1 MEEWMNLK
9 VYRKFVHTSNRRR
22 ILIRPMVADDR
33 EVVTGMF
40 MAASEDDLRF
50 LYEDVKDP
58 QLIASW
64 FENLDYDKVMP
75 LLSLHND
82 KLVGDA
88 TLHLQ
93 RGASRHVGELRIYL
107 TPEYRGV
114 GLGSLL
120 LQELIRIAGTIGLR
134 FLLAQ
139 VVSEQISVIKAFRK
153 LGFKR
158 QAELDDFFM
167 ESDGTFHDVS
177 TMVYPVSGDQEY
189 TF

>member
-1 MEEWMNLK
+1 MNLK

-33 EVVTGMF
+33 EAVTDIF
-40 MAASEDDLRF
+40 MSASEDDLRF
-50 LYEDVKDP
+50 LYEDVKNP

-75 LLSLHND
+75 LLALHND

-177 TMVYPVSGDQEY
+177 IVVYSLSDDQEY
-189 TF
+189 IF

>member
-1 MEEWMNLK
+1 MNLK
-9 VYRKFVHTSNRRR
+9 VYRKFVHTGNRRR

-33 EVVTGMF
+33 EAVTSMF
-40 MAASEDDLRF
+40 LSASDDDLRF
-50 LYEDVKDP
+50 LYDDVRDP
-58 QLIASW
+58 ELIASW
-64 FENLDYDKVMP
+64 FENLDYEKVMP
-75 LLSLHND
+75 LLALHND

-93 RGASRHVGELRIYL
+93 KGASRHVGELRIFL
-107 TPEYRGV
+107 TREFRGV

-120 LQELIRIAGTIGLR
+120 LQELIQLGGSLGLR
-134 FLLAQ
+134 FLVAK
-139 VVSEQISVIKAFRK
+139 VVSDQISVIKAFRK

-167 ESDGTFHDVS
+167 ESDGNLHDVS
-177 TMVYPVSGDQEY
+177 IMVYSLSDEQEY

>member
-1 MEEWMNLK
+1 MNLK

-22 ILIRPMVADDR
+22 ILIRPMLADDR
-33 EVVTGMF
+33 EAVTDMF
-40 MAASEDDLRF
+40 MSASGDDLRF
-50 LYEDVKDP
+50 LYEDVKNP
-58 QLIASW
+58 ELIVSW

-75 LLSLHND
+75 LLALHND

-107 TPEYRGV
+107 APEYRGV

-134 FLLAQ
+134 FLLAR
-139 VVSEQISVIKAFRK
+139 VVSEQLSVIKAFRK

-167 ESDGTFHDVS
+167 ESDGSFHDIS
-177 TMVYPVSGDQEY
+177 IMVYPLSGDQEY

>member
-1 MEEWMNLK
+1 MNLK

-22 ILIRPMVADDR
+22 VLIRPMIADDR
-33 EVVTGMF
+33 EAVTEMF

-58 QLIASW
+58 ELIASW
-64 FENLDYDKVMP
+64 FENLDYDQVMP
-75 LLSLHND
+75 LLALHND
-82 KLVGDA
+82 KLAGDA
-88 TLHLQ
+88 TLHFQ
-93 RGASRHVGELRIYL
+93 RGASRHVGELRIYM
-107 TPEYRGV
+107 TPDFRGV

-120 LQELIRIAGTIGLR
+120 LQELIRLGGSIGLH
-134 FLLAQ
+134 FLVAQ

-167 ESDGTFHDVS
+167 EKDGTTHDVS
-177 TMVYPVSGDQEY
+177 IMVYSLTDDQEY

>member
-1 MEEWMNLK
+1 MNLK
-9 VYRKFVHTSNRRR
+9 VYRKFVHTGNRRR
-22 ILIRPMVADDR
+22 ILIRPMAADDR
-33 EVVTGMF
+33 EAVTSMF
-40 MAASEDDLRF
+40 LTASDDDLRF
-50 LYEDVKDP
+50 LYDDVRDP
-58 QLIASW
+58 EIIASW

-75 LLSLHND
+75 LLALHND

-93 RGASRHVGELRIYL
+93 RGALRHVGELRIFL
-107 TPEYRGV
+107 TREFRGV

-120 LQELIRIAGTIGLR
+120 LKELIQLGGSLGLR
-134 FLLAQ
+134 FLVAQ
-139 VVSEQISVIKAFRK
+139 VVSDQISVIKAFRK

-167 ESDGTFHDVS
+167 ESDGKLHDVS
-177 TMVYPVSGDQEY
+177 IMVYSLSDDQEY

>member
-1 MEEWMNLK
+1 MNLK

-22 ILIRPMVADDR
+22 VLIRPMVADDR
-33 EVVTGMF
+33 EVVSEMF
-40 MAASEDDLRF
+40 MSLFEDDFRF
-50 LYEDVKDP
+50 LYEDVKNP
-58 QLIASW
+58 EVIASW
-64 FENLDYDKVMP
+64 FENLDYDKVIP
-75 LLSLHND
+75 LLALHNG

-107 TPEYRGV
+107 APEFRGV

-120 LQELIRIAGTIGLR
+120 LQELIRIAGNLGLR

-139 VVSEQISVIKAFRK
+139 VVSEQTSVIKAFRK

-167 ESDGTFHDVS
+167 ESDGTFYDVS
-177 TMVYPVSGDQEY
+177 IMVYSLSGNQEY

>member
-1 MEEWMNLK
+1 MNLK

-33 EVVTGMF
+33 EAATDMF
-40 MAASEDDLRF
+40 MSASEDDLRF
-50 LYEDVKDP
+50 LYEDFKDS
-58 QLIASW
+58 QVIASW

-75 LLSLHND
+75 LLALHND

-107 TPEYRGV
+107 APEFRGV

-134 FLLAQ
+134 FLVAQ

-167 ESDGTFHDVS
+167 EKDATTHDVS
-177 TMVYPVSGDQEY
+177 IMVYPLTDDREY